1 MTIDCQTWLVLLRDV
16 MRSNDIGY
24 VLTSRCN
31 ERDWSEVLA
40 SIVDRKAWELDG
52 VSNTASQRLMVE
64 KLAVSIQKQF
74 GLELFSSER
83 SLDHT
88 LSVDLQTF

>member
-1 MTIDCQTWLVLLRDV
+1 MEGTENQHSRLAGGTNQLMTKDCQTWLVLLRDA

-24 VLTSRCN
+24 VLTSMCN

-52 VSNTASQRLMVE
+52 VSNTASQRL
-64 KLAVSIQKQF
+64 Q
-74 GLELFSSER
+74 
-83 SLDHT
+83 
-88 LSVDLQTF
+88 